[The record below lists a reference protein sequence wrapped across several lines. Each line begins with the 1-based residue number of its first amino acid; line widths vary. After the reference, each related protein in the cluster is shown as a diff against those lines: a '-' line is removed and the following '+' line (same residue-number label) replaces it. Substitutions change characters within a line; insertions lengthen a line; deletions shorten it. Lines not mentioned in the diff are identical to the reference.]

1 MWNIWKTPRLYERH
15 ILVAWLWFDSRLLL
29 CRQMNKGSPAYWIW
43 QQFYDWLKRNSS
55 AQRLQD
61 EWTNLELRNCET
73 TLPSLFEEL
82 TLRLGF
88 FFMLQNP
95 RSSYFNHF
103 GLKNFAVFKSTKL
116 YSIWWLTKHFI
127 QGGFF
132 NWSALKMTKCQIT
145 CKSLQKSSKC
155 QNFLRVWDL
164 VIFRADQLK
173 KPPCIIV
180 WQYNSYIEHK
190 YMVYWI
196 EA

>member
-1 MWNIWKTPRLYERH
+1 MWNIWKTPRLYERD

-29 CRQMNKGSPAYWIW
+29 CRLMKKCYPAYWIW

-82 TLRLGF
+82 TPRLGF

-132 NWSALKMTKCQIT
+132 NWSARFSVPKWKNLLCQRGAFLHWKFREKLVLVGCNLFFILVLKIGRT
-145 CKSLQKSSKC
+145 S
-155 QNFLRVWDL
+155 
-164 VIFRADQLK
+164 
-173 KPPCIIV
+173 
-180 WQYNSYIEHK
+180 
-190 YMVYWI
+190 
-196 EA
+196 